1 MGSPLSLFTKYDNSN
16 LAVRAKFSTRRAT
29 HKRRQAIQINA
40 SQQQHM
46 MCSNKSIRYSTGGK
60 HRAQCTALSTM
71 ISPLIFA
78 LLVSAVL
85 AGADA
90 TPPRSATTTCGT
102 GILTPP
108 RLHFNPPTSR
118 RRRASPLQVLLS
130 SSRKTSCRLGDN
142 VQSIDEEFINSRAV
156 QLAAAKKTTTR
167 PSTEEIA
174 SSNGS
179 GFWPPWPF
187 NHLSGRGRSSDAVTE
202 DAGHDVGGG
211 MDYKKDAKLFWRY
224 ISHRARVG
232 ARQIQQRELSDS
244 S

>member
-1 MGSPLSLFTKYDNSN
+1 
-16 LAVRAKFSTRRAT
+16 
-29 HKRRQAIQINA
+29 
-40 SQQQHM
+40 
-46 MCSNKSIRYSTGGK
+46 MCSNCQSANQLRYSTGGK
-60 HRAQCTALSTM
+60 QRAKRTALFTM
-71 ISPLIFA
+71 ISSLTFA
-78 LLVSAVL
+78 LLLSAVL

-90 TPPRSATTTCGT
+90 TPPQSATTTCGT

-118 RRRASPLQVLLS
+118 RRRANPLQVLLS
-130 SSRKTSCRLGDN
+130 SSRKINCRHGVN

-167 PSTEEIA
+167 PSTEEVA

-187 NHLSGRGRSSDAVTE
+187 NHLSSRGRSSDGAAE
-202 DAGHDVGGG
+202 EADHGAGGG

-232 ARQIQQRELSDS
+232 ARQIQQREL
-244 S
+244 